1 MRSSPVPVG
10 LLLAALAAPVSA
22 PAAPDCGRVEPPRTF
37 PDTARWACDA
47 VDWTDGDTFTARC
60 KGRAGDVPIRVRRV
74 DTDERGESRWRQA
87 REELR
92 RRTAGHALTVLPR
105 HRSHRRV
112 VANVLAG
119 GVNVGAAM
127 DAAGWSKAEC
137 PKR

>member
-1 MRSSPVPVG
+1 MKKS
-10 LLLAALAAPVSA
+10 
-22 PAAPDCGRVEPPRTF
+22 
-37 PDTARWACDA
+37 CDA
-47 VDWTDGDTFTARC
+47 LGWPDGDTFLAKC
-60 KGRAGDVPIRVRRV
+60 EGLDGAVSIRVRRV
-74 DTDERGESRWRQA
+74 DTDERGEARWWQA

-112 VANVLAG
+112 VADVLAG